1 MPLPNGASLT
11 DWGQTMAEAVPAPR
25 RSFLVLLPL
34 LIFGGMA
41 ALFLTGLFGGSG
53 NRLPSTLIGRSAPEV
68 ALSALDGAS
77 VPGFGKAD
85 LASGRVTLVNV
96 FASWCAPCHAE
107 HPLLMELAKDSR
119 IRIFGIN
126 QKDSPENARRFLG
139 AKGNPYAAVGVDPN
153 GRASIEWG
161 VYGVPETF
169 VVKGDGTIVHK
180 LVGPLTEVNLA
191 GFKAEIEKAL
201 R

>member
-1 MPLPNGASLT
+1 
-11 DWGQTMAEAVPAPR
+11 MAEAAPAPR
-25 RSFLVLLPL
+25 RTLLVFLPL
-34 LIFGGMA
+34 ALFAGLA
-41 ALFLTGLFGGSG
+41 ALFLAMLFGGSG
-53 NRLPSTLIGRSAPEV
+53 ARLPSTLIGRSAPDI
-68 ALSALDGAS
+68 ALPALEGLTRGGDA

-85 LASGRVTLVNV
+85 LMQGRVTLVNV

-107 HPLLMELAKDSR
+107 HPFLMELARDERLRILGVNHKD
-119 IRIFGIN
+119 G
-126 QKDSPENARRFLG
+126 PENARRFLG

-169 VVKGDGTIVHK
+169 VVRGDGSIAYK
-180 LVGPLTEVNLA
+180 LVGPLGESNLA
-191 GFKAEIEKAL
+191 AFKAEIEKAM